1 MKSNKLKSLVAMAT
15 MAGVISMTSTTHQSN
30 KVNKKLLTVKKVDSK
45 DSTSNNINPNDLNIE
60 ISNINI
66 TKESAVGFTN
76 NSSYVPENNIPKT
89 TNIATSNTEVVY
101 KIAVSLSS
109 KTGKFYKIPKL
120 YLTANPFAQYMGKN
134 ANDPKE
140 KEAAAKLL
148 KSINVQLSELK
159 DLNTT
164 STFVITAIVG
174 VGNADWDVKV
184 NPNFQIHAMVGNKEK
199 VVPIKAPDI
208 LLTNHYT
215 DNVYAGLKITHS
227 ENNKHESY
235 LDIDLNNGNSAPNN
249 PGIYNPA
256 NYKPQSITFKI
267 DNPDSKDIDII
278 PLKVPGFTVN
288 PDGTYTVDSRLIG
301 QVNRLFKVVTKTN
314 GVLNKEITVV
324 PLSEKYNTNIDLN
337 KTTTFNYDSASA
349 TLTQNAIGDSFT
361 MSQGTQASGWYNVYD
376 TFSSKLSA
384 GVPGKYKIYSGSLL
398 SDGNMVVI
406 DGKNL
411 IAIKDQTYVSLN
423 KNAENILL
431 TGTPSEKAAI
441 FQRIVNGDMSGIG
454 QAFSYDK
461 ILQMYKSGEELPQ
474 INFTYKSEEYNG
486 NPLNMVG
493 YYHEIPIHGA
503 WTPMINRVFTLGVLQ
518 GNYSKE
524 EKESMEEAIEK
535 GALSS
540 DTIIKNNGE
549 FSGFLLSPPDNI
561 TNQDIYDQKPVE
573 GPVGNGTY
581 YTTESRYGSISHDI
595 SSAITYAYEKVTT
608 TIDSPK
614 GAGNIV
620 QNHPVSWLD
629 NSHKFYFYIY
639 GYGSGITEQYTK
651 NTVLNVNMDAPFV
664 LTSPVTINGVTVP
677 KEDYKIEGNRILIRF
692 PQRFNMSPQ
701 PRVEFEAHYITFGP
715 QTITVSAH
723 LEGKMGHQGIV
734 YNYNNNPNSSELEG
748 GATSQ
753 IVLFNSQ
760 VLTGETSNECM
771 HYSNGVDSNGNVTLT
786 DVVHNGKYETK
797 KYFVVG
803 QIPTAGSN
811 NLPGNEGAPSVG
823 GLGSE
828 LLSLDTSG
836 APTWVLPKSALN
848 SINQDI
854 LDNTNALDLKG
865 KLKYIESPGSGWV
878 RYIPGQTNLS
888 GMVAYF
894 VTPTIEPG
902 KDFYVNYNVHLTG
915 INRNTY
921 QIVNSAF
928 KYYTP
933 SGNLGSTSNI
943 VNLTP
948 PGENLSYDWISKV
961 VDLNGHAIPSGALSN
976 TINYNGEKISLSNLI
991 GHGPDNDGKS
1001 DLTPQEL
1008 QEKINLATNKEVM
1021 KELGY
1026 KLDGIYVNGQKVSK
1040 EWFNTV
1046 GILNN
1051 STLTHVKFVISK
1063 VSTDTVKV
1071 MEHSTD
1077 SNGKELITQVG
1088 KTTTTTG
1095 AEGTNTGLKTPEIP
1109 EGYHIV
1115 NITDNGKVITTGVPS
1130 KFTGNNQ
1137 NIVYNI
1143 AKNITDKV
1151 YVDVKTTTGNI
1162 LTPSHVVSTGA
1173 PGSDTNVNMPE
1184 IPKDYHIVKVTVNNK
1199 VITQN
1204 ANGSYNLPKTFS
1216 DNKNVEKDD
1225 KIEVIVAKNPTTT
1238 VEEHYQ
1244 NGTNV
1249 VPSKTTTNLQGAK
1262 VNTGLPELPQGYK
1275 VIKVTVNGKE
1285 VLQSEVPTTQSKD
1298 NQTIVYTIG
1307 KQPTDTV
1314 KVVYED
1320 GKPAEPSV
1328 SVTGNTGSKTGLK
1341 TPQIPKGY
1349 HIVSIT
1355 NGNGDKV
1362 TGVPDTFGNSNNTTI
1377 YKIAKNVTD
1386 KVYVDVKTIT
1396 GNILTPSHVVSTG
1409 APGSDTNVNMPEVP
1423 KDYHIVK
1430 VVVNNKVITLN
1441 ANGSYNLPKT
1451 FSDNKNVEK
1460 DDRIEV
1466 IVAKNPTT
1474 TVEEH
1479 YENGTSVVP
1488 NKTTTNLQGAK
1499 VSTGLPE
1506 LPSGYKVIKVIVNGK
1521 EVSQS
1526 EVPTTQSKDNQTIV
1540 YTIGKVLTDTVKVM
1554 EHSTDS
1560 KGKEVT
1566 TQVGKTTT
1574 VTGVEGTNTGLNT
1587 PKIPEGY
1594 HIVNITDN
1602 GKVITTGVPSKFTGN
1617 DQNIVYNIAKNPTTT
1632 VEEHYEN
1639 GTNVV
1644 PNKTTTNL
1652 QGAKVSTGL
1661 PELPKGYQVTKVTV
1675 NGKEVPQNEVPT
1687 TQSADNQTIV
1697 YIIGKQPTDT
1707 VKVVYED
1714 GKPAEP
1720 SVSVTGNTGSKT
1732 GLKTPEIPK
1741 GYHIVSIT
1749 NGNGDKVT
1757 GVPDTFGNSNNTTI
1771 YKIAKNVTDKVY
1783 VDVKTITGNILTP
1796 SHVVST
1802 GAPGSDTNV
1811 NMPEVPK
1818 DYHIV
1823 KVVVNNKVITPNAN
1837 GSYNLPKTFSD
1848 NKNVEKDDKIEVIVA
1863 KNPTTIVEEHYQ
1875 NGTSVVPNKTT
1886 TNLQGAKVN
1895 TGLPE
1900 LPKGYQV
1907 TKITVNGKEVSQNE
1921 VPTTQ
1926 GNDNQIIVYT
1936 IGKQPTDTV
1945 KVVYEDGKPAE
1956 HSVSV
1961 TGNTGDK
1968 TVLNVPKI
1976 PEGYHVV
1983 SVTNTTKGVDGIPK
1997 TFGNTDNTT
2006 TYTIA
2011 KNVKDKTYA
2020 KVVTDI
2026 NGKVVTLVPSKQV
2039 GSGKPDSKEQVI
2051 TLKVPEGYKIVK
2063 VTINGKEVTP
2073 NKDGKYEVTYNS
2085 DKNKESDNNIV
2096 ITVKHVPVQDT
2107 VKVVEG
2113 DKTISTT
2120 TTKPGMPG
2128 EDNGITT
2135 PNVPTGYHI
2144 GNITVDGKTVD
2155 KVPTTYGDKDQ
2166 TIVYHLVENQPND
2179 IKANVVTEDGKTLV
2193 KDTIVAKGPEGSE
2206 VTCDKT
2212 AIPKG
2217 YHLDKVL
2224 YNGKVISTVT
2234 GGKVIYMLP
2243 DTIPSGKEGQLTY
2256 VVSPDKSSATVTVT
2270 DGTKTFSSTTTT
2282 GNVGSKITGDT
2293 PVIPKGYKVINITV
2307 NGQTVSEK
2315 DLPKVYGNT
2324 PSKIVYHITK
2334 IPTGEVKQEVV
2345 TTKGTIIEEPTVV
2358 ANGEV
2363 GTDTNLKP
2371 YTPPKGYHIVKVIVD
2386 GKTLTTKEDKDLI
2399 HNLPS
2404 IITDKTQTV
2413 KYVIGKNVE
2422 EKGSLKYEI
2431 KINGAPYG
2439 SGELQGTPGKT
2450 ASYDLPHNKYLKLES
2465 ITVNG
2470 RTITTPSDVQNFEN
2484 YHGKFEPNGVTI
2496 IYNYKTVTT
2505 PSGSSTSNTTGV
2517 GSSTSSS
2524 TTKTTIGDNT
2534 GKDKAP
2540 AVKPSIGKDT
2550 DKTTPVKP
2558 VTPEHKNNTTKPS
2571 TGDNTGK
2578 DKTPAVKPSTG
2589 KDTDKTTP
2597 VKPVSP
2603 EHKDKTTVTVN
2614 VVGGPKEITIKV
2626 TGDVGTLITKD
2637 TPTIPKG
2644 YKVKN
2649 ITVNGH
2655 TVSEKDLP
2663 KVFGKKDIHIVY
2675 HITKVPTDKTPEV
2688 KPVTPEHK
2696 DNTTKP
2702 STGDNTGKDKTPD
2715 VKPSTGKD
2723 TDKTTPVKPLTPEHK
2738 DNKIKPS
2745 TGDNTGKDK
2754 TPDVKPSIG
2763 KDTNKK
2769 TDANHN
2775 DNKGTA
2781 GNEAHTSTST
2791 HATVSGNGEAH
2802 SSATAHASANGGE
2815 VKTSATSNVNV
2826 NHNTPVVNNNG
2837 QGNTETGNASSDRT
2851 ANNTTSTNGSTETPF
2866 NSSSVNDSTGSTYT
2880 DNNLVNGPN
2889 EDNSTAQTVLPHT
2902 GFNMQGAEH
2911 TAKEAGAIAGIIAM
2925 ISGLF
2930 FFRRK
2935 K

>member
-45 DSTSNNINPNDLNIE
+45 DSTSNNINLNDLNIE

-398 SDGNMVVI
+398 SDENMVVI

-1238 VEEHYQ
+1238 VEEHYE

-1298 NQTIVYTIG
+1298 NQ
-1307 KQPTDTV
+1307 K
-1314 KVVYED
+1314 
-1320 GKPAEPSV
+1320 
-1328 SVTGNTGSKTGLK
+1328 
-1341 TPQIPKGY
+1341 
-1349 HIVSIT
+1349 
-1355 NGNGDKV
+1355 
-1362 TGVPDTFGNSNNTTI
+1362 
-1377 YKIAKNVTD
+1377 
-1386 KVYVDVKTIT
+1386 
-1396 GNILTPSHVVSTG
+1396 
-1409 APGSDTNVNMPEVP
+1409 
-1423 KDYHIVK
+1423 
-1430 VVVNNKVITLN
+1430 
-1441 ANGSYNLPKT
+1441 
-1451 FSDNKNVEK
+1451 
-1460 DDRIEV
+1460 
-1466 IVAKNPTT
+1466 
-1474 TVEEH
+1474 
-1479 YENGTSVVP
+1479 
-1488 NKTTTNLQGAK
+1488 
-1499 VSTGLPE
+1499 
-1506 LPSGYKVIKVIVNGK
+1506 
-1521 EVSQS
+1521 
-1526 EVPTTQSKDNQTIV
+1526 IV

-1757 GVPDTFGNSNNTTI
+1757 GVPDTFGNSDNTTI

-1956 HSVSV
+1956 PSVSV

-2051 TLKVPEGYKIVK
+2051 TPKVPEGYKIVK

-2644 YKVKN
+2644 YNVKN

-2738 DNKIKPS
+2738 DNTIKPS

>member
-45 DSTSNNINPNDLNIE
+45 DSTSNNINLNDLNIE

-1238 VEEHYQ
+1238 VEEHYE

-1720 SVSVTGNTGSKT
+1720 SVSVTGNTG
-1732 GLKTPEIPK
+1732 
-1741 GYHIVSIT
+1741 
-1749 NGNGDKVT
+1749 
-1757 GVPDTFGNSNNTTI
+1757 
-1771 YKIAKNVTDKVY
+1771 
-1783 VDVKTITGNILTP
+1783 
-1796 SHVVST
+1796 
-1802 GAPGSDTNV
+1802 
-1811 NMPEVPK
+1811 
-1818 DYHIV
+1818 
-1823 KVVVNNKVITPNAN
+1823 
-1837 GSYNLPKTFSD
+1837 
-1848 NKNVEKDDKIEVIVA
+1848 
-1863 KNPTTIVEEHYQ
+1863 
-1875 NGTSVVPNKTT
+1875 
-1886 TNLQGAKVN
+1886 
-1895 TGLPE
+1895 
-1900 LPKGYQV
+1900 
-1907 TKITVNGKEVSQNE
+1907 
-1921 VPTTQ
+1921 
-1926 GNDNQIIVYT
+1926 
-1936 IGKQPTDTV
+1936 
-1945 KVVYEDGKPAE
+1945 
-1956 HSVSV
+1956 
-1961 TGNTGDK
+1961 DK

-2051 TLKVPEGYKIVK
+2051 TPKVPEGYKIVK

-2224 YNGKVISTVT
+2224 YNGKIISTVT

-2505 PSGSSTSNTTGV
+2505 PSGSSTSNTTGA

-2738 DNKIKPS
+2738 DNTIKPS

>member
-1 MKSNKLKSLVAMAT
+1 MKSDKLKSLVAMAT
-15 MAGVISMTSTTHQSN
+15 MAGVISMTSTIHQSN
-30 KVNKKLLTVKKVDSK
+30 RVNKKLLMAKKVASK
-45 DSTSNNINPNDLNIE
+45 DSTNNINPNDLNIE

-66 TKESAVGFTN
+66 TKESAAGFTN
-76 NSSYVPENNIPKT
+76 NSNYIPENNIPKT

-134 ANDPKE
+134 SNDPKE

-199 VVPIKAPDI
+199 VVPIKVPDI

-324 PLSEKYNTNIDLN
+324 PLNEKYNTNIDLN

-361 MSQGTQASGWYNVYD
+361 MSQGTQASGWYNIYD

-503 WTPMINRVFTLGVLQ
+503 WTPMINRVFTLGILQ

-524 EKESMEEAIEK
+524 EKENMGHAIEK

-771 HYSNGVDSNGNVTLT
+771 HYSNGVDSSGNVTLT
-786 DVVHNGKYETK
+786 DVIHNGKYETK

-803 QIPTAGSN
+803 QIPTVGSN
-811 NLPGNEGAPSVG
+811 NLPGNEGATSVG

-848 SINQDI
+848 SVNQDI

-878 RYIPGQTNLS
+878 RYIPGKTNLS
-888 GMVAYF
+888 RMVAYF
-894 VTPTIEPG
+894 VAPTIEPG
-902 KDFYVNYNVHLTG
+902 KDFYINYNVHLTG

-933 SGNLGSTSNI
+933 DSNLGSTSNI

-961 VDLNGHAIPSGALSN
+961 VDLNGQAISSGALSN
-976 TINYNGEKISLSNLI
+976 IINYNGEKISLNNLI

-1001 DLTPQEL
+1001 DLTPKEL
-1008 QEKINLATNKEVM
+1008 QEKINLATNKEAM

-1051 STLTHVKFVISK
+1051 STLTHIKFVISK
-1063 VSTDTVKV
+1063 ISTDTVKV

-1077 SNGKELITQVG
+1077 SNGKEVTTQVG
-1088 KTTTTTG
+1088 KTTTVTG
-1095 AEGTNTGLKTPEIP
+1095 VEGANTRLNTPKIP

-1115 NITDNGKVITTGVPS
+1115 NITDNGKVITNGVPS
-1130 KFTGNNQ
+1130 KFTGNDQ

-1143 AKNITDKV
+1143 AKTPTTTVEEHYENGTNVVPSKITANLQGTKVNTGLPELPKGYQVTKVTVNGKEVPQNEVPIIQGKDNQTIVYTIGKQPTDTVKVEEFIPGSSTPKVISSKSVTGNTGDKTGLNTPEIPKGYHIVSITNGNGDKVTGVPDTFGNSDNTTVYKIAKNVTDKV

-1162 LTPSHVVSTGA
+1162 LTPSHVVSSGA

-1184 IPKDYHIVKVTVNNK
+1184 IPKDYHIVKVTVNNQ
-1199 VITQN
+1199 VITPN
-1204 ANGSYNLPKTFS
+1204 ANGLYNLPKTFS

-1238 VEEHYQ
+1238 VEEHYE
-1244 NGTNV
+1244 NGTN
-1249 VPSKTTTNLQGAK
+1249 
-1262 VNTGLPELPQGYK
+1262 
-1275 VIKVTVNGKE
+1275 
-1285 VLQSEVPTTQSKD
+1285 
-1298 NQTIVYTIG
+1298 
-1307 KQPTDTV
+1307 
-1314 KVVYED
+1314 
-1320 GKPAEPSV
+1320 
-1328 SVTGNTGSKTGLK
+1328 
-1341 TPQIPKGY
+1341 
-1349 HIVSIT
+1349 
-1355 NGNGDKV
+1355 
-1362 TGVPDTFGNSNNTTI
+1362 
-1377 YKIAKNVTD
+1377 
-1386 KVYVDVKTIT
+1386 
-1396 GNILTPSHVVSTG
+1396 
-1409 APGSDTNVNMPEVP
+1409 
-1423 KDYHIVK
+1423 
-1430 VVVNNKVITLN
+1430 
-1441 ANGSYNLPKT
+1441 
-1451 FSDNKNVEK
+1451 
-1460 DDRIEV
+1460 
-1466 IVAKNPTT
+1466 
-1474 TVEEH
+1474 
-1479 YENGTSVVP
+1479 VVP

-1506 LPSGYKVIKVIVNGK
+1506 LPSGYKVIKVTVNGK
-1521 EVSQS
+1521 EVPQN

-1540 YTIGKVLTDTVKVM
+1540 YTIGKVSTDTVKVM

-1560 KGKEVT
+1560 NGKEVI

-1574 VTGVEGTNTGLNT
+1574 ATGVEGTDTGFKT

-1644 PNKTTTNL
+1644 P
-1652 QGAKVSTGL
+1652 S
-1661 PELPKGYQVTKVTV
+1661 
-1675 NGKEVPQNEVPT
+1675 
-1687 TQSADNQTIV
+1687 
-1697 YIIGKQPTDT
+1697 
-1707 VKVVYED
+1707 
-1714 GKPAEP
+1714 
-1720 SVSVTGNTGSKT
+1720 
-1732 GLKTPEIPK
+1732 
-1741 GYHIVSIT
+1741 
-1749 NGNGDKVT
+1749 
-1757 GVPDTFGNSNNTTI
+1757 
-1771 YKIAKNVTDKVY
+1771 
-1783 VDVKTITGNILTP
+1783 
-1796 SHVVST
+1796 
-1802 GAPGSDTNV
+1802 
-1811 NMPEVPK
+1811 
-1818 DYHIV
+1818 
-1823 KVVVNNKVITPNAN
+1823 
-1837 GSYNLPKTFSD
+1837 
-1848 NKNVEKDDKIEVIVA
+1848 
-1863 KNPTTIVEEHYQ
+1863 
-1875 NGTSVVPNKTT
+1875 KTT

-1907 TKITVNGKEVSQNE
+1907 TKITVNGKEVPQGE

-1926 GNDNQIIVYT
+1926 GKDNQTIVYT

-1945 KVVYEDGKPAE
+1945 KVVYENGKPAE
-1956 HSVSV
+1956 PSVSV
-1961 TGNTGDK
+1961 TGNTGSK
-1968 TVLNVPKI
+1968 TGLNVPKI
-1976 PEGYHVV
+1976 PEGYHIVN
-1983 SVTNTTKGVDGIPK
+1983 VTNTTKGVDGVPK
-1997 TFGNTDNTT
+1997 AFGNTDNTT

-2026 NGKVVTLVPSKQV
+2026 NGKVVTLVPSKEV
-2039 GSGKPDSKEQVI
+2039 GSGKPDSKEDVI
-2051 TLKVPEGYKIVK
+2051 TPNVPEGYKIVK

-2085 DKNKESDNNIV
+2085 DTNKESDNNIV

-2113 DKTISTT
+2113 NKTISTT

-2135 PNVPTGYHI
+2135 PNVPAGYHI
-2144 GNITVDGKTVD
+2144 GNITVDGKIVD

-2179 IKANVVTEDGKTLV
+2179 IKAKVVTEDGKTLV

-2212 AIPKG
+2212 AIPNG

-2243 DTIPSGKEGQLTY
+2243 DTIPSDKEGQLTY

-2270 DGTKTFSSTTTT
+2270 DGTKIFSSTTTT

-2293 PVIPKGYKVINITV
+2293 PVIPKGYKIINITV
-2307 NGQTVSEK
+2307 NGQTISKK
-2315 DLPKVYGNT
+2315 DLPKVYGNI

-2363 GTDTNLKP
+2363 GADTNLKP

-2404 IITDKTQTV
+2404 IITDKIQTV

-2422 EKGSLKYEI
+2422 KKGSLKYEI

-2439 SGELQGTPGKT
+2439 SGELQGIPGKT

-2470 RTITTPSDVQNFEN
+2470 KTITTPSDVQNFEN

-2496 IYNYKTVTT
+2496 IYNYKTVIT
-2505 PSGSSTSNTTGV
+2505 PSGSSTSNTTGA

-2534 GKDKAP
+2534 GKDKT
-2540 AVKPSIGKDT
+2540 STGKDR
-2550 DKTTPVKP
+2550 DKTTSVKP
-2558 VTPEHKNNTTKPS
+2558 VTPEHKDNTAKPS

-2578 DKTPAVKPSTG
+2578 DKTSDVKPSTG

-2614 VVGGPKEITIKV
+2614 VVGGAKEPIIKV
-2626 TGDVGTLITKD
+2626 IGDVGTPITKD

-2675 HITKVPTDKTPEV
+2675 HITKVSTDKTPEV

-2696 DNTTKP
+2696 DNIIKPSTGDNTGKDKTSDVKPSTGKDTDKTTPVKPVTPEHKDNTAKPSTGDNTGKDKTSDVKPSTRKDTDKTTPVKPVTPEHKDNTTKPSTGDNNGKDKTSDVKPSTGKDTDKTTAVKPVTPEHKDNTARP

-2723 TDKTTPVKPLTPEHK
+2723 T
-2738 DNKIKPS
+2738 
-2745 TGDNTGKDK
+2745 
-2754 TPDVKPSIG
+2754 
-2763 KDTNKK
+2763 NKK
-2769 TDANHN
+2769 TDVNHN
-2775 DNKGTA
+2775 DNKGTT

-2815 VKTSATSNVNV
+2815 VKTSATSNVN
-2826 NHNTPVVNNNG
+2826 HNIPVVNNNG
-2837 QGNTETGNASSDRT
+2837 QGNIVTGNTSSART

-2889 EDNSTAQTVLPHT
+2889 EDNSTVQTVLPHT
-2902 GFNMQGAEH
+2902 GLNIQGTEH
-2911 TAKEAGAIAGIIAM
+2911 TAKEAGVIAGIMAM

-2930 FFRRK
+2930 LFRRK

>member
-1225 KIEVIVAKNPTTT
+1225 KIEVIVAKNPTT
-1238 VEEHYQ
+1238 
-1244 NGTNV
+1244 
-1249 VPSKTTTNLQGAK
+1249 
-1262 VNTGLPELPQGYK
+1262 
-1275 VIKVTVNGKE
+1275 
-1285 VLQSEVPTTQSKD
+1285 
-1298 NQTIVYTIG
+1298 
-1307 KQPTDTV
+1307 
-1314 KVVYED
+1314 
-1320 GKPAEPSV
+1320 
-1328 SVTGNTGSKTGLK
+1328 
-1341 TPQIPKGY
+1341 
-1349 HIVSIT
+1349 
-1355 NGNGDKV
+1355 
-1362 TGVPDTFGNSNNTTI
+1362 
-1377 YKIAKNVTD
+1377 
-1386 KVYVDVKTIT
+1386 
-1396 GNILTPSHVVSTG
+1396 
-1409 APGSDTNVNMPEVP
+1409 
-1423 KDYHIVK
+1423 
-1430 VVVNNKVITLN
+1430 
-1441 ANGSYNLPKT
+1441 
-1451 FSDNKNVEK
+1451 
-1460 DDRIEV
+1460 
-1466 IVAKNPTT
+1466 
-1474 TVEEH
+1474 
-1479 YENGTSVVP
+1479 
-1488 NKTTTNLQGAK
+1488 
-1499 VSTGLPE
+1499 
-1506 LPSGYKVIKVIVNGK
+1506 
-1521 EVSQS
+1521 
-1526 EVPTTQSKDNQTIV
+1526 
-1540 YTIGKVLTDTVKVM
+1540 
-1554 EHSTDS
+1554 
-1560 KGKEVT
+1560 
-1566 TQVGKTTT
+1566 
-1574 VTGVEGTNTGLNT
+1574 
-1587 PKIPEGY
+1587 
-1594 HIVNITDN
+1594 
-1602 GKVITTGVPSKFTGN
+1602 
-1617 DQNIVYNIAKNPTTT
+1617 
-1632 VEEHYEN
+1632 
-1639 GTNVV
+1639 
-1644 PNKTTTNL
+1644 
-1652 QGAKVSTGL
+1652 
-1661 PELPKGYQVTKVTV
+1661 
-1675 NGKEVPQNEVPT
+1675 
-1687 TQSADNQTIV
+1687 
-1697 YIIGKQPTDT
+1697 
-1707 VKVVYED
+1707 
-1714 GKPAEP
+1714 
-1720 SVSVTGNTGSKT
+1720 
-1732 GLKTPEIPK
+1732 
-1741 GYHIVSIT
+1741 
-1749 NGNGDKVT
+1749 
-1757 GVPDTFGNSNNTTI
+1757 
-1771 YKIAKNVTDKVY
+1771 
-1783 VDVKTITGNILTP
+1783 
-1796 SHVVST
+1796 
-1802 GAPGSDTNV
+1802 
-1811 NMPEVPK
+1811 
-1818 DYHIV
+1818 
-1823 KVVVNNKVITPNAN
+1823 
-1837 GSYNLPKTFSD
+1837 
-1848 NKNVEKDDKIEVIVA
+1848 
-1863 KNPTTIVEEHYQ
+1863 IVEEHYQ

-1956 HSVSV
+1956 PSVSV

-2558 VTPEHKNNTTKPS
+2558 VTPEHKSNTTKPS

-2738 DNKIKPS
+2738 DNTIKPS

>member
-45 DSTSNNINPNDLNIE
+45 DSTSNNINLNDLNIE

-398 SDGNMVVI
+398 SDENMVVI

-1199 VITQN
+1199 VITPN

-1238 VEEHYQ
+1238 VEEHYE

-1285 VLQSEVPTTQSKD
+1285 VL
-1298 NQTIVYTIG
+1298 
-1307 KQPTDTV
+1307 
-1314 KVVYED
+1314 
-1320 GKPAEPSV
+1320 
-1328 SVTGNTGSKTGLK
+1328 
-1341 TPQIPKGY
+1341 
-1349 HIVSIT
+1349 
-1355 NGNGDKV
+1355 
-1362 TGVPDTFGNSNNTTI
+1362 
-1377 YKIAKNVTD
+1377 
-1386 KVYVDVKTIT
+1386 
-1396 GNILTPSHVVSTG
+1396 
-1409 APGSDTNVNMPEVP
+1409 
-1423 KDYHIVK
+1423 
-1430 VVVNNKVITLN
+1430 
-1441 ANGSYNLPKT
+1441 
-1451 FSDNKNVEK
+1451 
-1460 DDRIEV
+1460 
-1466 IVAKNPTT
+1466 
-1474 TVEEH
+1474 
-1479 YENGTSVVP
+1479 
-1488 NKTTTNLQGAK
+1488 
-1499 VSTGLPE
+1499 
-1506 LPSGYKVIKVIVNGK
+1506 
-1521 EVSQS
+1521 QS

-1757 GVPDTFGNSNNTTI
+1757 GVPDTFGNSDNTTI

-1956 HSVSV
+1956 PSVSV

-2051 TLKVPEGYKIVK
+2051 TPKVPEGYKIVK

-2644 YKVKN
+2644 YNVKN

-2738 DNKIKPS
+2738 DNTIKPS

>member
-45 DSTSNNINPNDLNIE
+45 DSTSNNINLNDLNIE

-267 DNPDSKDIDII
+267 DNPDSKDIDIF

-461 ILQMYKSGEELPQ
+461 ILQMYKSGEELSQ

-1238 VEEHYQ
+1238 VEEHYE

-1720 SVSVTGNTGSKT
+1720 SVSVTGNTG
-1732 GLKTPEIPK
+1732 
-1741 GYHIVSIT
+1741 
-1749 NGNGDKVT
+1749 
-1757 GVPDTFGNSNNTTI
+1757 
-1771 YKIAKNVTDKVY
+1771 
-1783 VDVKTITGNILTP
+1783 
-1796 SHVVST
+1796 
-1802 GAPGSDTNV
+1802 
-1811 NMPEVPK
+1811 
-1818 DYHIV
+1818 
-1823 KVVVNNKVITPNAN
+1823 
-1837 GSYNLPKTFSD
+1837 
-1848 NKNVEKDDKIEVIVA
+1848 
-1863 KNPTTIVEEHYQ
+1863 
-1875 NGTSVVPNKTT
+1875 
-1886 TNLQGAKVN
+1886 
-1895 TGLPE
+1895 
-1900 LPKGYQV
+1900 
-1907 TKITVNGKEVSQNE
+1907 
-1921 VPTTQ
+1921 
-1926 GNDNQIIVYT
+1926 
-1936 IGKQPTDTV
+1936 
-1945 KVVYEDGKPAE
+1945 
-1956 HSVSV
+1956 
-1961 TGNTGDK
+1961 DK

-2051 TLKVPEGYKIVK
+2051 TPKVPEGYKIVK

-2224 YNGKVISTVT
+2224 YNGKIISTVT

-2505 PSGSSTSNTTGV
+2505 PSGSSTSNTTGA

-2738 DNKIKPS
+2738 DNTIKPS